1 MPTAVARDQGKS
13 AFVKQVL
20 FEDQYAN
27 AAKIND
33 LWAASGQDGSIS
45 TSLVNKLRSDLE
57 LTGNLR
63 GRRGESAGAGKKA
76 ASGKKRGRPRKA
88 AAAAAAPDAPAAAP
102 AYRGRNARQNRLVDI
117 EADIDRLLF
126 KIMGVDGLSDV
137 EDSLRRVRR
146 TVSRAIG

>member
-27 AAKIND
+27 AAKINE
-33 LWAASGQDGSIS
+33 LWAAEGRDGSIS

-63 GRRGESAGAGKKA
+63 GRPGDSAGAGKKA

-88 AAAAAAPDAPAAAP
+88 TAPADATDAPATV
-102 AYRGRNARQNRLVDI
+102 YRGRNARQNRLVAI

-126 KIMGVDGLSDV
+126 KVMDVDGLSDV
-137 EDSLRRVRR
+137 EDSLRRARR